1 MRVIFLKDVK
11 GKGKKGE
18 IKNVADG
25 YANNFLIKNGLAEE
39 ATTSSVSALK
49 GQQKAEDKK
58 AAEELQAA
66 QDLKV
71 LLEKEETAITI
82 PAKAGEDNRLFG
94 SITSKQVAEHLNKQH
109 KVKLDKRK
117 INLPNPIRSLGYT
130 RMEVRLHPEV
140 TATLTVHVV
149 AE

>member
-25 YANNFLIKNGLAEE
+25 YANNFLLKNGLAEE

-58 AAEELQAA
+58 AAEELQVA
-66 QDLKV
+66 QDLKA

-82 PAKAGEDNRLFG
+82 LAKAGEDNRLFG

-140 TATLTVHVV
+140 TATLTVHIV

>member
-25 YANNFLIKNGLAEE
+25 YANNFLLKNGLAEE

-58 AAEELQAA
+58 AAEELQVA
-66 QDLKV
+66 QDLKA

-94 SITSKQVAEHLNKQH
+94 SITSKQVAEHLYKQH

-140 TATLTVHVV
+140 TATLTVHIV

>member
-25 YANNFLIKNGLAEE
+25 YANNFLLKNGLAEE

-58 AAEELQAA
+58 AAEELQVA
-66 QDLKV
+66 QDLKA
-71 LLEKEETAITI
+71 LLEKEETVITI

-140 TATLTVHVV
+140 TATLTVHIV

>member
-25 YANNFLIKNGLAEE
+25 YANNFLLKNGLAEE

-58 AAEELQAA
+58 AAEELQVA
-66 QDLKV
+66 QDLKA

-109 KVKLDKRK
+109 RVKLDKRK

>member
-25 YANNFLIKNGLAEE
+25 YANNFLLKNGLAEE

-58 AAEELQAA
+58 AAEELQVA
-66 QDLKV
+66 QDLKA
-71 LLEKEETAITI
+71 LLEKEETVITI

-94 SITSKQVAEHLNKQH
+94 SITSKQVAEHLYKQH

-140 TATLTVHVV
+140 TATLTVHIV

>member
-1 MRVIFLKDVK
+1 
-11 GKGKKGE
+11 
-18 IKNVADG
+18 
-25 YANNFLIKNGLAEE
+25 NFLLKNGLAEE

-58 AAEELQAA
+58 AAEELQVA
-66 QDLKV
+66 QDLKA

-140 TATLTVHVV
+140 TATLTVHIV

>member
-58 AAEELQAA
+58 AAEELQVA
-66 QDLKV
+66 QDLKA

-140 TATLTVHVV
+140 TATLTVHIV